1 MRIAII
7 DDDPDIHVWFS
18 HYLEENGH
26 EVLSASDGVEGL
38 DLILRETPDVS
49 LIDWKT
55 PQKDGLTLIGEVH
68 KERPETLMIMM
79 TAHSSIQSAVQA
91 IKLGAFD
98 YLTKP
103 LDWDVVDATLLKC
116 DEKIS
121 LLRENLLLKEQMEQ
135 ISRGDLYITESKAIQ
150 QLLTQALS
158 VAATDSTVLVTGES
172 GTGKEVFA
180 KYIHKNSQRHRRQFV
195 VVNCA
200 VLSEQLLESELF
212 GHVKG
217 SFTSAYTD
225 HAGYFEV
232 ANEGTVFL
240 DEVGEL
246 SPSMQVK
253 LLRVLQDGEYSR
265 VGETRIRH
273 TDVRVIAATNRE
285 LQQLMMD
292 GAIREDFYY
301 RLNVFEFHLPPLRE
315 RPEDIMFYFE
325 NFLQELALQ
334 MKKNINGVEP
344 EVKDLLL
351 NYDWPG
357 NIRELKNVAERVSIL
372 SDPKTG
378 AITVDLFPQRI
389 TGAPVGENI
398 YDGDDFKQVKDK
410 MVRDFEVGF
419 IKRHLRDQGGNV
431 AATARKIGMHPVSLR
446 QKIASLGIDTG
457 SFKSDR
463 NENQ

>member
-7 DDDPDIHVWFS
+7 DDDPDIHTWFTY
-18 HYLEENGH
+18 HLTQNGH
-26 EVLSASDGVEGL
+26 EVLTAPDGEQGL
-38 DLILRETPDVS
+38 ALILEQDPDVS
-49 LIDWKT
+49 LIDWKM
-55 PQKDGLTLIGEVH
+55 PRKDGLTLIGEAIR
-68 KERPETLMIMM
+68 ERPQSLLVMM
-79 TAHSSIQSAVQA
+79 TAHGSVQSAVQA

-103 LDWDVVDATLLKC
+103 LDLDVVQVTLKKCEEQISLRKENILLK
-116 DEKIS
+116 D
-121 LLRENLLLKEQMEQ
+121 QMEQ
-135 ISRGDLYITESKAIQ
+135 ISRGDIYITESKTIQ
-150 QLLTQALS
+150 QLLTQAIS

-180 KYIHKNSQRHRRQFV
+180 KYIHKNSQRHNRQFV

-200 VLSEQLLESELF
+200 ALSEQLLESELF

-217 SFTSAYTD
+217 AFTSAYTE
-225 HAGYFEV
+225 HAGYFEI
-232 ANEGTVFL
+232 ADEGTVFL

-253 LLRVLQDGEYSR
+253 LLRVLQDGEFSR

-273 TDVRVIAATNRE
+273 TDVRIIAATNRNLE
-285 LQQLMMD
+285 TLMTD

-325 NFLQELALQ
+325 SFLQEFATQ
-334 MKKNINGVEP
+334 MKKAITNVEP

-372 SDPKTG
+372 SDQNG
-378 AITVDLFPQRI
+378 GRITVDLFPQRI
-389 TGAPVGENI
+389 PGATVAEKSYAGE
-398 YDGDDFKQVKDK
+398 DFKQSKEHMVK
-410 MVRDFEVGF
+410 DFEVSF
-419 IKRHLRDQGGNV
+419 ITRYLREQGGNV
-431 AATARKIGMHPVSLR
+431 AATARKIGVHPVFLR
-446 QKIASLGIDTG
+446 QKIANLGIDV
-457 SFKSDR
+457 
-463 NENQ
+463 NQIRGKKNNP

>member
-18 HYLEENGH
+18 HYLEEQGH
-26 EVLSASDGVEGL
+26 EVLSASDGAEGL
-38 DLILRETPDVS
+38 DLILREAPDVS
-49 LIDWKT
+49 LIDWKM
-55 PQKDGLTLIGEVH
+55 PRKDGLTLIGDAL
-68 KERPETLMIMM
+68 KERPEALLVMM

-103 LDWDVVDATLLKC
+103 LDWDVVKASLKKC
-116 DEKIS
+116 EEKIS
-121 LLRENLLLKEQMEQ
+121 LLRENLLLKGQMEQ
-135 ISRGDLYITESKAIQ
+135 ISRGDLYVTESKTIQ
-150 QLLTQALS
+150 KLLTQAVS

-180 KYIHKNSQRHRRQFV
+180 KYIHKNSQRQRRQFV

-200 VLSEQLLESELF
+200 ALSEQLLESELF

-217 SFTSAYTD
+217 SFTSAYSD
-225 HAGYFEV
+225 HAGYFEI

-285 LQQLMMD
+285 LQRLMMD

-315 RPEDIMFYFE
+315 RPEDIIFYFE

-351 NYDWPG
+351 NYEWPG

-378 AITVDLFPQRI
+378 AITADLFPQRI
-389 TGAPVGENI
+389 TGAPAGEAI
-398 YDGDDFKQVKDK
+398 YDGDDFKQVKEK
-410 MVRDFEVGF
+410 MVRDFEVSF
-419 IKRHLRDQGGNV
+419 IKRHLREQGGNV
-431 AATARKIGMHPVSLR
+431 AATARAIGMHPVSLR
-446 QKIASLGIDTG
+446 QKIASLGIDAG
-457 SFKSDR
+457 VFKSSN
-463 NENQ
+463 NET